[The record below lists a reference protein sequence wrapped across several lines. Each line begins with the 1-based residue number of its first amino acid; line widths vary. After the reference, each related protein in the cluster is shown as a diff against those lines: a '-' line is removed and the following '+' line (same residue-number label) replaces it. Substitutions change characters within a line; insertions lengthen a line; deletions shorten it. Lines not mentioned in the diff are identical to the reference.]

1 MTVPSKSLFSRS
13 PRLPNS
19 LRQQGGFT
27 LIEGII
33 TIVILGIAM
42 VTLTSFLFP
51 QVERSATPYYQ
62 ARAAAIGN
70 AFLNEILS
78 RKFDE
83 HSDPFG
89 DSVVRCGETHEG
101 TTYTCSEPDENGVWP
116 IDKASEYFDYVVPGS
131 SLPAGK
137 GLVVA
142 IANDVDDFHGCWGD
156 LSLCYDRYSHNQF
169 PWRGAI
175 ENLTGESVAETNTY
189 KNMTVTVNVS
199 YDNRFNS
206 ADPQS
211 STYPHQHKRVVVE
224 VDTGHY
230 GKLDFVAYR
239 SNY

>member
-1 MTVPSKSLFSRS
+1 MTARFKISR
-13 PRLPNS
+13 PRTSHTLLTLGNQS
-19 LRQQGGFT
+19 GFT
-27 LIEGII
+27 LIEGVI

-62 ARAAAIGN
+62 TRAAAIGN

-78 RKFDE
+78 RQFDE
-83 HSDPFG
+83 YSDPFG
-89 DSVVRCGETHEG
+89 DSVVRCGETHEEK
-101 TTYTCSEPDENGVWP
+101 TYTCSEPNENGVWP
-116 IDKASEYFDYVVPGS
+116 IDKESEYFDYVLPGS

-156 LSLCYDRYSHNQF
+156 LSLCHERYNHNRL

-175 ENLTGESVAETNTY
+175 ENLVGDQVAQSGTY
-189 KNMTVTVNVS
+189 NNMTVSVAVS
-199 YDNRFNS
+199 YDSRFDT
-206 ADPQS
+206 AYPEE
-211 STYPHQHKRVVVE
+211 TPFPHQHKRVVVE
-224 VDTGHY
+224 VDTGRY
-230 GKLDFVAYR
+230 GKYDFVAYR

>member
-1 MTVPSKSLFSRS
+1 MTARFNPSTSKTSRVQK
-13 PRLPNS
+13 PQ
-19 LRQQGGFT
+19 RQQGGFT

-78 RKFDE
+78 RQFDE
-83 HSDPFG
+83 KSDPFG
-89 DSVVRCGETHEG
+89 DSVVRCGETSEG
-101 TTYTCSEPDENGVWP
+101 NTYACSEPNEQGVWP
-116 IDKASEYFDYVVPGS
+116 LDKESEYFDYVVPGS

-156 LSLCYDRYSHNQF
+156 LSLCYERYNHNLF

-175 ENLTGESVAETNTY
+175 ENLTGESVADTNTY

-199 YDNRFNS
+199 YDASFNS
-206 ADPQS
+206 D
-211 STYPHQHKRVVVE
+211 YPDERSFSHQHKRIVVE
-224 VDTGHY
+224 VDTGRY
-230 GKLDFVAYR
+230 GKYDFVAYR

>member
-1 MTVPSKSLFSRS
+1 MIVPSKPRFSRLS
-13 PRLPNS
+13 RLPNS
-19 LRQQGGFT
+19 PRQQGGFT

-51 QVERSATPYYQ
+51 QVERSAAPYYQ

-83 HSDPFG
+83 NTDPFG

-101 TTYTCSEPDENGVWP
+101 IAYTCSEPNEQGVWP

-156 LSLCYDRYSHNQF
+156 LSLCYDRYSDSQF

-175 ENLTGESVAETNTY
+175 ENLTGEEVAEADTY
-189 KNMTVTVNVS
+189 RNMTVKVDIR
-199 YDNRFNS
+199 YDNRFNT
-206 ADPQS
+206 ADSQN
-211 STYPHQHKRVVVE
+211 STYPHQHKRIVVE
-224 VDTGHY
+224 VDTGRY
-230 GKLDFVAYR
+230 GKFDFVAYR

>member
-1 MTVPSKSLFSRS
+1 MTVPSKS
-13 PRLPNS
+13 P
-19 LRQQGGFT
+19 RQQGGFS

-83 HSDPFG
+83 NSDPFG
-89 DSVVRCGETHEG
+89 DSVVRCGESVDGKKYECTVPNEQ
-101 TTYTCSEPDENGVWP
+101 GVWP
-116 IDKASEYFDYVVPGS
+116 LDKDSEYFDYVIPGS

-175 ENLTGESVAETNTY
+175 ENLTGEKVAEADTY
-189 KNMTVTVNVS
+189 SNMTVKVDVS
-199 YDNRFNS
+199 YDNRFNT
-206 ADPQS
+206 
-211 STYPHQHKRVVVE
+211 TYPEETPFPHQHKQIVVE
-224 VDTGHY
+224 VDTGRH
-230 GKLDFVAYR
+230 GKYAFVAYR

>member
-1 MTVPSKSLFSRS
+1 MTVVSKS
-13 PRLPNS
+13 P
-19 LRQQGGFT
+19 RQQGGFT

-70 AFLNEILS
+70 AFLNELLS

-83 HSDPFG
+83 NSDPFG
-89 DSVVRCGETHEG
+89 DSVVRCGETVDGKKHEC
-101 TTYTCSEPDENGVWP
+101 TVPNEHGVWP
-116 IDKASEYFDYVVPGS
+116 LDKDSEYFDYVIPGS

-175 ENLTGESVAETNTY
+175 ENLTGEKVAEANTY
-189 KNMTVTVNVS
+189 SNMTVKVDVS
-199 YDNRFNS
+199 YDARLNTVSPGDISF
-206 ADPQS
+206 
-211 STYPHQHKRVVVE
+211 PHQHKRIVVE
-224 VDTGHY
+224 VDTGRY
-230 GKLDFVAYR
+230 GKYDFVAYR

>member
-1 MTVPSKSLFSRS
+1 MIAQSNS
-13 PRLPNS
+13 P
-19 LRQQGGFT
+19 LRQSGFT

-51 QVERSATPYYQ
+51 QVERSAAPYYQ

-83 HSDPFG
+83 NSDPFG
-89 DSVVRCGETHEG
+89 DSKVRCDEEG
-101 TTYTCSEPDENGVWP
+101 PEGKSYHCTKPDGDGIWP
-116 IDKASEYFDYVVPGS
+116 LDKESEYFDYVVPGG

-142 IANDVDDFHGCWGD
+142 VANDVDDFHGCWGD
-156 LSLCYDRYSHNQF
+156 LSLCYDRYSHNQL

-175 ENLTGESVAETNTY
+175 ENLTGEEVAEADTY
-189 KNMTVTVNVS
+189 RNMTVKVDIR
-199 YDNRFNS
+199 YDNRFNT
-206 ADPQS
+206 AYPEDTP
-211 STYPHQHKRVVVE
+211 YPHQHKRVVVE
-224 VDTGHY
+224 VDTGRH
-230 GKLDFVAYR
+230 GKYDFVAYR